1 MNVFI
6 NGALSLLKDGGL
18 QTFLSSPLTS
28 DDFRTLDNSPNPIA
42 GRIIEFIKGY
52 YESYN
57 KLPTHQFVC
66 EQFQLQI
73 PPDMVG
79 EFGWYAKNIIRR
91 KLIVSWGGDLQGVAS
106 IYQTISLDNLHDDEV
121 EEKFLKIQKGVQN
134 VIDIRNELSASG
146 RLRFMS
152 DIIPSVKE
160 AYYRAKSG
168 LSGLPT
174 PWVSLNESIMGLQ
187 ENEVLYI
194 GARPG
199 LGKCQSKDTPILM
212 FDGSIKKVQDV
223 KVGDCLMGP
232 DSELRR
238 VNSLARG
245 QDEMYEVIPNKGD
258 TWGCN
263 KSHILSLKCST
274 DMDKKHRKGQIYNY
288 SVEQFLTLPK
298 RLQEKLKLWRT
309 GVDFP
314 EVEVPF
320 SPYLIGV
327 WLAEG
332 DFRGPT
338 FHNGDEEVVNEV
350 SRLSKLDGLDFN
362 KLDGGV
368 NCQKFSVTTKNGC
381 KNPLRDFIKDLTK
394 DNFKH
399 IPKVYKINSRNV
411 RLELLAGILDGD
423 GSFKDGCF
431 EVITKYNELAEDIK
445 YLCRSLGF
453 FVSDNTKEVTLD
465 GWDKPKI
472 YRRLVI
478 SGDLSVIPNK
488 VPRKKSPIRKQKK
501 DVLVTG
507 FKLVSKGLGNYYG
520 FDISGDRLYLL
531 GDFTVTHNT
540 MMLLECLKL
549 YLDMKI
555 KVLVISTEMTEVA
568 LTMRLASM
576 ISGVPHM
583 KIRKGTLTEGLE
595 RGLMATLDR
604 LAESPYIKILGS
616 EFEAETATIEAS
628 IIEYE
633 PEMVLIDGIYLVK
646 ESTMPKSSR
655 IERMPFVTSNLKKW
669 GKRYKHRTIVTTQ
682 MNRTANQNDPETI
695 CMENLSYADSIGQ
708 DADFIVG
715 LRATKEMKEEQR
727 IEMRSLKTRE
737 GESFK
742 PIDVSFDFV
751 NMQFSEIIN
760 GEVIEVSA
768 KRDRRPIAKVEV
780 DDIDDT
786 IPF

>member
-18 QTFLSSPLTS
+18 QTFLSCPLTIE
-28 DDFRTLDNSPNPIA
+28 DFAKLDNSPNPIA
-42 GRIIEFIKGY
+42 GKMVDFINKY
-52 YESYN
+52 YQEYN
-57 KLPTHQFVC
+57 KLPTHEFVC
-66 EQFQLQI
+66 DQFQLQI
-73 PPDMVG
+73 PTDMVG

-91 KLIVSWGGDLQGVAS
+91 KLLISWGTDLQAVAGL
-106 IYQTISLDNLHDDEV
+106 YQTISLDNLHNDDV
-121 EEKFLKIQKGVQN
+121 EEKFLQIQNGVQK

-160 AYYRAKSG
+160 AYYKAKSG
-168 LSGLPT
+168 ISGLPT
-174 PWVSLNESIMGLQ
+174 PWVSLNEGIMGLQ

-199 LGKCQSKDTPILM
+199 LGK
-212 FDGSIKKVQDV
+212 
-223 KVGDCLMGP
+223 
-232 DSELRR
+232 
-238 VNSLARG
+238 
-245 QDEMYEVIPNKGD
+245 
-258 TWGCN
+258 
-263 KSHILSLKCST
+263 
-274 DMDKKHRKGQIYNY
+274 
-288 SVEQFLTLPK
+288 
-298 RLQEKLKLWRT
+298 
-309 GVDFP
+309 
-314 EVEVPF
+314 
-320 SPYLIGV
+320 
-327 WLAEG
+327 
-332 DFRGPT
+332 
-338 FHNGDEEVVNEV
+338 
-350 SRLSKLDGLDFN
+350 
-362 KLDGGV
+362 
-368 NCQKFSVTTKNGC
+368 
-381 KNPLRDFIKDLTK
+381 
-394 DNFKH
+394 
-399 IPKVYKINSRNV
+399 
-411 RLELLAGILDGD
+411 
-423 GSFKDGCF
+423 
-431 EVITKYNELAEDIK
+431 
-445 YLCRSLGF
+445 
-453 FVSDNTKEVTLD
+453 
-465 GWDKPKI
+465 
-472 YRRLVI
+472 
-478 SGDLSVIPNK
+478 
-488 VPRKKSPIRKQKK
+488 
-501 DVLVTG
+501 
-507 FKLVSKGLGNYYG
+507 
-520 FDISGDRLYLL
+520 
-531 GDFTVTHNT
+531 T

-628 IIEYE
+628 IIEFE
-633 PEMVLIDGIYLVK
+633 PEMVLIDGVYLVK

-669 GKRYKHRTIVTTQ
+669 GKRYKHRTIATTQ

-715 LRATKEMKEEQR
+715 LRATKEMKEEKR
-727 IEMRSLKTRE
+727 VEMRSLKTRE

-742 PIDVSFDFV
+742 PIDISFDFV

-760 GEVIEVSA
+760 GDVVEVSA
-768 KRDRRPIAKVEV
+768 KRDRRPIVKVEV
-780 DDIDDT
+780 DDIDDE